1 MGGLLKKP
9 KVDRSAQ
16 DRAEK
21 AAKEAEAKAARDAAQ
36 SEADAEY
43 RRKRQTGKSGTIL
56 STVDDAAP
64 GTRTMLG
71 G

>member
-1 MGGLLKKP
+1 MSGLLKKP
-9 KVDRSAQ
+9 KVDKSAQ

-21 AAKEAEAKAARDAAQ
+21 AAKEAEARTARDR
-36 SEADAEY
+36 EMEMADSEY

-56 STVDDAAP
+56 STVDDASP